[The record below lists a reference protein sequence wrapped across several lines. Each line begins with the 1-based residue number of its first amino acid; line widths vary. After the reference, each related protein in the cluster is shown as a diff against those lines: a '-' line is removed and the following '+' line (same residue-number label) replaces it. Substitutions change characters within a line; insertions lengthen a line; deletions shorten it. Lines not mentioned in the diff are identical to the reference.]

1 MDEAGCRN
9 MEALMLDQKTLSLI
23 DAAARTEPTADM
35 AGRLVAMVDLTTL
48 EDNDT
53 PARIATLCRDALT
66 PIGPVAAVCVYPR
79 FVAQAKAALAGTGV
93 RIATVI
99 DFPRGDGTPE
109 DVLFSTED
117 ALKAGADEIDLV
129 FPYGRFLSD
138 APPPASKNIRAVREV
153 GGHDVRLKVILEVSA
168 YPDYDS
174 LTLASKIAI
183 DAGADFLKTSTGK
196 TSSGASL
203 EAAAIMLTVISES
216 GLPVGFKASGGVR
229 ELPHATGYLALAE
242 SIMGAGWATADT
254 FRIGASS
261 LLPKLLGA
269 V

>member
-1 MDEAGCRN
+1 VET
-9 MEALMLDQKTLSLI
+9 LMLDPRILSLI
-23 DAAARTEPTADM
+23 DDAARTEPTPDM
-35 AGRLVAMVDLTTL
+35 AGRLVSMIDLTSL
-48 EDNDT
+48 EDNDN
-53 PARIATLCRDALT
+53 PAKIAGLCRDALT
-66 PIGPVAAVCVYPR
+66 PIGPVAAICVYPR

-109 DVLFSTED
+109 DVLLSTEA

-129 FPYGRFLSD
+129 FPYGRFLAD
-138 APPPASKNIRAVREV
+138 APPPASRNIRAVREV
-153 GGHDVRLKVILEVSA
+153 GGYDIRLKVILEVSA

-174 LTLASKIAI
+174 LTQASKVAI

-196 TSSGASL
+196 TDKGASL
-203 EAAAIMLTVISES
+203 EAAAIMLTVIAES

-229 ELPHATGYLALAE
+229 EVPHATGYLALAE
-242 SIMGAGWATADT
+242 SILGEGWATPDT

>member
-1 MDEAGCRN
+1 
-9 MEALMLDQKTLSLI
+9 METLMLDQKILSLI
-23 DAAARTEPTADM
+23 DAASRTEPTPDM
-35 AGRLVAMVDLTTL
+35 AGRLVSMIDLTSL
-48 EDNDT
+48 EDSDT
-53 PARIATLCRDALT
+53 PEKIAALCRDALT
-66 PIGPVAAVCVYPR
+66 PIGPVAAICVYPR

-99 DFPRGDGTPE
+99 DFPAGNGTPE
-109 DVLFSTED
+109 DVIRETGA
-117 ALKAGADEIDLV
+117 ALNAGADEIDLV
-129 FPYGRFLSD
+129 FPYARFLAD

-153 GGHDVRLKVILEVSA
+153 GGYDVRLKVILEVGA
-168 YPDYDS
+168 FPDHES
-174 LTLASKIAI
+174 LTQASKVAI

-196 TSSGASL
+196 TTVGASL
-203 EAAAIMLTVISES
+203 EAAAIMLTVIAES

-229 ELPHATGYLALAE
+229 EVPHATGYLALAE
-242 SIMGAGWATADT
+242 SILGQGWATPET

>member
-1 MDEAGCRN
+1 
-9 MEALMLDQKTLSLI
+9 METLMLDQKILALI
-23 DAAARTEPTADM
+23 DAASRTEPTPDM
-35 AGRLVAMVDLTTL
+35 AGRLVSMIDLTSL
-48 EDNDT
+48 EDSDT
-53 PARIATLCRDALT
+53 PEKIAALCRDALT
-66 PIGPVAAVCVYPR
+66 PIGPVAAICVYPR

-99 DFPRGDGTPE
+99 DFPRGDGSPE
-109 DVLFSTED
+109 DVIRETGA
-117 ALKAGADEIDLV
+117 ALSAGADEIDLV
-129 FPYGRFLSD
+129 FPYARFLAD

-153 GGHDVRLKVILEVSA
+153 GGYDVRLKVILEVSA
-168 YPDYDS
+168 YPDHES
-174 LTLASKIAI
+174 LTQASKVAI

-196 TSSGASL
+196 TPVGASL
-203 EAAAIMLTVISES
+203 EAAAIMLTVIAES

-229 ELPHATGYLALAE
+229 EVPHATGYLALAE
-242 SIMGAGWATADT
+242 SILGQGWATPET

>member
-1 MDEAGCRN
+1 MDS
-9 MEALMLDQKTLSLI
+9 LMLDQKTLALI
-23 DAAARTEPTADM
+23 DSAARTIPTPDM
-35 AGRLVAMVDLTTL
+35 AGRLVSMVDLTTL
-48 EDNDT
+48 EDSDT
-53 PARIATLCRDALT
+53 PAKIAALCRDALT
-66 PIGPVAAVCVYPR
+66 PIGPVAAICVYPR
-79 FVAQAKAALAGTGV
+79 YVAQAKAALAGTGV

-109 DVLFSTED
+109 DILFATEE

-129 FPYGRFLSD
+129 FPYGRFLAD

-153 GGHDVRLKVILEVSA
+153 GGYDIRLKVILEVSA
-168 YPDYDS
+168 YPDHES
-174 LTLASKIAI
+174 LTLASKVAI

-196 TSSGASL
+196 TPGGASL
-203 EAAAIMLTVISES
+203 ESAAIMLTVIAES

-229 ELPHATGYLALAE
+229 EVPHATGYLALAE
-242 SIMGAGWATADT
+242 SILGHGWATADT